1 MKNFCLFLLFTLVSI
16 LPFTVK
22 AQEDTLKLEL
32 TRDWGYGGFSGD
44 IQGRFS
50 LRASGPENMIE
61 VRFTMDGEVF
71 ATVTEPPFN
80 HQFETDQ
87 FPPGP
92 HTLAAIGILSD
103 GSEITGPEFNRVF
116 LSEEEA
122 REATT
127 GFLYPFLIGVGGV
140 VLLATILPLVLS
152 RKSQFQFKQYG
163 ISGGAVCPRCK
174 LPFARSLFAPNILVG
189 KLERCPHCGKWAIV
203 RRATQQELEAAERRY
218 AEGET
223 NLQLDA
229 STEAEKFRKAL
240 DDTRY
245 E

>member
-1 MKNFCLFLLFTLVSI
+1 MKNFCLFFLLTLISV
-16 LPFTVK
+16 LPFSVK
-22 AQEDTLKLEL
+22 AQEDTLELEL

-44 IQGRFS
+44 IQGKFS
-50 LRASGPENMIE
+50 LRASGPENLIE

-92 HTLAAIGILSD
+92 HTLTAIGILSD
-103 GSEITGPEFNRVF
+103 GSELIGREFNRVF

-127 GFLYPFLIGVGGV
+127 GFLYPFLIGVGGI

-152 RKSQFQFKQYG
+152 RKNRYQFKQYG
-163 ISGGAVCPRCK
+163 VAGGAVCPRCQ
-174 LPFARSLFAPNILVG
+174 LPFSRSLFAPNMVVG

-203 RRATQQELEAAERRY
+203 RRATSQELETAEKLY
-218 AEGET
+218 SEDET
-223 NLQLDA
+223 NLQLDSNA
-229 STEAEKFRKAL
+229 EADKLRKAL